1 MTVFPEPKW
10 GSEQPPSLDVARVRV
25 RVNGE
30 EADLNAMKSKRD
42 TLRREVSDFDALI
55 ESNVVD
61 AAENRAKAES
71 LQTEAEKILTAESA
85 RKTEIAEAVEAA
97 ELECQEVEKLRNSIK
112 DLTVAQEMDAAD
124 MKLQL
129 ENDKQSVSAMEAE
142 IARSIDELALIKT
155 QCAEHKEKVN
165 VTHSKL
171 HKEIAGAKT
180 TAYRFKA
187 AYERAQ
193 KNANNFKT
201 QTDDGN
207 LVMQMKLLDE
217 SEQQIVDD
225 ANRERDEIIQSEY
238 GRDII
243 VAFF

>member
-30 EADLNAMKSKRD
+30 EAHLNAMKSKRD

-55 ESNVVD
+55 ESNAVD

-71 LQTEAEKILTAESA
+71 LQMNAEMIFTNESV
-85 RKTEIAEAVEAA
+85 RKTENAEAVEAA

-112 DLTVAQEMDAAD
+112 DLTLAQEKDAAD

-171 HKEIAGAKT
+171 HKETAGAKT
-180 TAYRFKA
+180 TADIVKT
-187 AYERAQ
+187 AYERALT
-193 KNANNFKT
+193 NVNNFKT
-201 QTDDGN
+201 QPDDGN
-207 LVMQMKLLDE
+207 LALQMKLLDE
-217 SEQQIVDD
+217 SEQQIIDD
-225 ANRERDEIIQSEY
+225 ANRERDEIIQSE
-238 GRDII
+238 
-243 VAFF
+243 